1 MFKFLKKKKAAKNA
15 RQATQQ
21 AAVTNEQN
29 PGKDTSPKRHEAV
42 VQAPD
47 ASKGKANSAS
57 EAIAPAGQAMPE
69 KAATNR
75 LEPQP
80 LPLDAHAPLEAG
92 PHKAVV
98 APEPATQPPPR
109 PETSSQTSPQTS
121 SNEGL
126 EHKLDK
132 SRAGFGK
139 KFKQL
144 FSVRKK
150 IDEDLMEDI
159 ETTLLLADVGA
170 TATTEIVDQVA
181 RSVKR
186 RQLDNP
192 QAVMGA
198 LREHLQELA
207 SSVEKPL
214 TIDDNKKPFVILVTG
229 VNGVG
234 KTTTIAKLAR
244 RFREQGKSV
253 MLAAGDTFRAA
264 AVEQLKTWGEREGI
278 PVIAQAT
285 GADSASVIFD
295 AMSSARAKGVDV
307 LIADTAGRLH
317 TQSNLMQELEKI
329 NRVMKKADPE
339 APHETLIV
347 VDGGTGQNAIA
358 QVREFNKAVNLTGI
372 AVTKLD
378 GTAKGGVLFNL
389 AREFGLPVRFIGV
402 GEKSSDLKPYRADE
416 FVAALM
422 E

>member
-1 MFKFLKKKKAAKNA
+1 MFKFLKKKKAAPSVDKHIDKTTDKNSGQITA
-15 RQATQQ
+15 KAAAQADQQ
-21 AAVTNEQN
+21 AEQHAEMDVE
-29 PGKDTSPKRHEAV
+29 PPTRAEG
-42 VQAPD
+42 VQAPV
-47 ASKGKANSAS
+47 APASAS
-57 EAIAPAGQAMPE
+57 TTPASQSAFPSSVQADSLPENQPSTRPPTTDEA
-69 KAATNR
+69 
-75 LEPQP
+75 
-80 LPLDAHAPLEAG
+80 
-92 PHKAVV
+92 
-98 APEPATQPPPR
+98 
-109 PETSSQTSPQTS
+109 
-121 SNEGL
+121 L

-132 SRAGFGK
+132 PRAGFGK
-139 KFKQL
+139 KLKQL
-144 FSVRKK
+144 LSVRKK
-150 IDEDLMEDI
+150 IDQDLLEDI
-159 ETTLLLADVGA
+159 ETTLLMADVGA
-170 TATTEIVDQVA
+170 TATLEIVDKVA
-181 RSVKR
+181 KSVKR
-186 RQLDNP
+186 RQLDDP
-192 QAVMGA
+192 QAVMEA

-207 SSVEKPL
+207 RRVEKPL
-214 TIDDNKKPFVILVTG
+214 VIDTDKKPFVILVTG

-244 RFREQGKSV
+244 RFTEEGKTV

-278 PVIAQAT
+278 PVVAQAT

-295 AMSSARAKGVDV
+295 AMSSAKAKGIDV

-329 NRVMKKADPE
+329 NRVMKKADPD

-402 GEKSSDLKPYRADE
+402 GEKSSDLKPYQANE
-416 FVAALM
+416 FVTALM